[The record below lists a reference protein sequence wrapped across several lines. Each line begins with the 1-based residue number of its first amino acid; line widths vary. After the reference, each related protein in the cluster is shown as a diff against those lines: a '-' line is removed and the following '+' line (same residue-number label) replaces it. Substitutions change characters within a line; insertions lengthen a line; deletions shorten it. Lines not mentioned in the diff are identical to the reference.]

1 MKKIYV
7 LLLLAMFSAIA
18 TFAQSTSG
26 KSDIT
31 LMTYNIYHGENPYQP
46 GTANIMEI
54 ADLINKI
61 KPDLV
66 AFQEVDSMTNRTKYF
81 NPEGKLDLMAEL
93 GKLTGMKPFFA
104 KAIDFSEGGYGE
116 GILSRLPATFYTY
129 SLPIPKGGEGRSL
142 ALAKVELGNGK
153 TITFAGTHLCH
164 EYVENRT
171 AQVAAIQNIL
181 AELDATSI
189 LTGDFNFTSE
199 ETGYSILSEN
209 FVDAAVEFG
218 NPKNTYS
225 SKEPKIR
232 IDYFWLEKST
242 EWEIV
247 SVEVL
252 DVKYS
257 DHKPVLIKVRL
268 LD

>member
-1 MKKIYV
+1 MKKFYLF
-7 LLLLAMFSAIA
+7 LLFAMISDFAV
-18 TFAQSTSG
+18 FAQSG
-26 KSDIT
+26 IVKKEIT
-31 LMTYNIYHGENPYQP
+31 LMTYNIYHGEDPFNP
-46 GTANIMEI
+46 GTGNIREI
-54 ADLINKI
+54 ADLINQI

-66 AFQEVDSMTNRTKYF
+66 ALQEVDSMTNRTKNF
-81 NPEGKLDLMAEL
+81 NREGKLDVVHEL
-93 GKLTGMKPFFA
+93 GKLTGMTPFFA

-116 GILSRLPATFYTY
+116 GILSRLPVTFHAY
-129 SLPIPKGGEGRSL
+129 SLPIPNGGEGRSL

-181 AELDATSI
+181 AEFDAPSI

-257 DHKPVLIKVRL
+257 DHKPVLVKLRF
-268 LD
+268 